1 MYVSSL
7 DLTQLELNVQSQ
19 GIIILQ
25 NIKSYYFWY
34 YMWWSRSLIFYCFCH
49 TAHKKPTQILGF
61 EGFEGAAYVG
71 GTVNLTCKAIAD
83 YIWFK
88 KFGKQVI
95 EDGRRIYN
103 HLPDS
108 GQIATTILMIKNVS
122 VEDAGIYTCLA
133 EKQDDVDKIVHTLRV
148 G

>member
-1 MYVSSL
+1 M
-7 DLTQLELNVQSQ
+7 
-19 GIIILQ
+19 
-25 NIKSYYFWY
+25 
-34 YMWWSRSLIFYCFCH
+34 
-49 TAHKKPTQILGF
+49 
-61 EGFEGAAYVG
+61 
-71 GTVNLTCKAIAD
+71 TCKAIAD

-88 KFGKQVI
+88 KFGKQVK

-122 VEDAGIYTCLA
+122 VEDAGNYTCLA
-133 EKQDDVDKIVHTLRV
+133 DKDADKIVLRSLTLRV

>member
-1 MYVSSL
+1 M
-7 DLTQLELNVQSQ
+7 
-19 GIIILQ
+19 
-25 NIKSYYFWY
+25 
-34 YMWWSRSLIFYCFCH
+34 
-49 TAHKKPTQILGF
+49 
-61 EGFEGAAYVG
+61 
-71 GTVNLTCKAIAD
+71 TCKAIAD

-133 EKQDDVDKIVHTLRV
+133 KDDADKIVRYSLTLRV